1 MEYYNFCVDNLKIE
15 IIMEYSV
22 VEYMQILFLNMYGI
36 T

>member
-1 MEYYNFCVDNLKIE
+1 MDYNICADNLKIE

-22 VEYMQILFLNMYGI
+22 VEYIQILYLKMWGI